1 MKKVFGFSRKKED
14 QDESEVVAHEE
25 GEGATGGERKTK
37 FADTPPSPSTKK
49 SDGKKHVGVK
59 FDDGDGKRPKKTD
72 SKKET
77 RPQAPPSVR
86 LMCVCASVWEGVVV
100 YMIRMQLQQV
110 CICVIFQDIKK
121 KIKDCKDEKSTILDL
136 SKCDVSQY
144 YV

>member
-1 MKKVFGFSRKKED
+1 MAVNAMKKVFGFSRKKED
-14 QDESEVVAHEE
+14 HDDTEVGAHEE

-77 RPQAPPSVR
+77 RPQPPPSVR
-86 LMCVCASVWEGVVV
+86 LVRVCVCVCVCGRGVVV
-100 YMIRMQLQQV
+100 YMIRIHLQLV
-110 CICVIFQDIKK
+110 CIV
-121 KIKDCKDEKSTILDL
+121 SSSRTSRRR
-136 SKCDVSQY
+136 SKTVKMINPPFLT
-144 YV
+144 

>member
-1 MKKVFGFSRKKED
+1 MAVNAMKKVFGFSRKKED
-14 QDESEVVAHEE
+14 HDDTEVGAHEE

-77 RPQAPPSVR
+77 RPQPPPSVR
-86 LMCVCASVWEGVVV
+86 LVCVCVCVCVCVHACMCVGGGWW
-100 YMIRMQLQQV
+100 
-110 CICVIFQDIKK
+110 CI
-121 KIKDCKDEKSTILDL
+121 
-136 SKCDVSQY
+136 
-144 YV
+144 